1 MFMMALGFVF
11 IEAVYQMQPHSQNK
25 TDDLIKTFHIQHKD
39 NTLILNDAVVIE

>member
-11 IEAVYQMQPHSQNK
+11 IEAVYQMQPHSQDQTNN
-25 TDDLIKTFHIQHKD
+25 LIKIFNIKHKE